1 MEGQYRFIRTDGGT
15 FLVDIPYFELAAP
28 ATAR

>member
-1 MEGQYRFIRTDGGT
+1 MEGQYRFIREDGST
-15 FLVDIPYFELAAP
+15 FLAEIPVFKLLAP